1 MAVDGQ
7 RECHQLPMRD
17 WNIKAVIRH
26 QNNLCDGWPGT
37 ATRLLLPW
45 AIIKQ
50 DITRQCNITRLK
62 TTALASIPLIS
73 LILLPWIKMFFLFLI
88 LYCKYIYPKNCD
100 QCVDLGFGL
109 WQRRPRWCAG
119 CLTFGLPGS
128 VFILL
133 NLWQSHRDRQ
143 AA

>member
-62 TTALASIPLIS
+62 NNCTGVDTFDIFDLIAVN
-73 LILLPWIKMFFLFLI
+73 KDVFLFLI

-100 QCVDLGFGL
+100 QCIDLGFGL